1 MKDGAM
7 NEKPA
12 YQGGENFDL
21 RTILLHGRKQRI
33 RERTEFFQEF
43 LQGLKQRNQMGCMR
57 VIGSAA
63 DREVAVLDPETGET
77 RRMLMFGSNNYL
89 GLANHPYVKAQ
100 MAAAVREFGT
110 GVGGPPLLNGYTT
123 LHRTLEERLA
133 DLKGAEDAML
143 FSSGYAANVGLI
155 SGLAHAGDRVIYDA
169 YSHASFI
176 DGITLAGVPSFHFP
190 HNDVEALRG
199 LLDRERQTC
208 TGDLYVGV
216 EGVYSMDGDLAPLR
230 TILNL
235 CNSRGAMLLLDDA
248 HGTGAMGPSGHG
260 TPEHFGLKGS
270 IPVVMGTFSK
280 TFAVTGGFVAA
291 SRPLVDYLRFF
302 SRSYMFSASL
312 PPPVVASVLAGLDVL
327 ECEPDRVELLH
338 RNVAYAAGTLRS
350 LGFEVGG
357 ETPILPL
364 RVPSDMDI
372 RSAARE
378 FHAQGIFVNSIEY
391 PAVPA
396 NQQRFRISIMASH
409 TREDIDRLAGAIE
422 QIWSR
427 AAVARAAA
435 V

>member
-1 MKDGAM
+1 M
-7 NEKPA
+7 NEKMT

-21 RTILLHGRKQRI
+21 RKILLHGRKQRI
-33 RERTEFFQEF
+33 HERAEFFQQF
-43 LQGLKQRNQMGCMR
+43 LRDLKQRNEMGCMR

-63 DREVAVLDPETGET
+63 DREVTVVDPETGER

-89 GLANHPYVKAQ
+89 GLANHPYVKEQ
-100 MAAAVREFGT
+100 MTAAVREFGC

-123 LHRTLEERLA
+123 LHHALEERLA

-155 SGLAHAGDRVIYDA
+155 SGLAHSGDRVIYDA

-176 DGITLAGVPSFHFP
+176 DGITMAGVPSFHFP
-190 HNDVEALRG
+190 HNDVEALRA
-199 LLDRERQTC
+199 LLDREREAC
-208 TGDLYVGV
+208 AGDLYVGV
-216 EGVYSMDGDLAPLR
+216 EGVYSMDGDLPPLR

-235 CNSRGAMLLLDDA
+235 CNSRDAILLLDDA
-248 HGTGAMGPSGHG
+248 HGTGTMGPSGHG
-260 TPEHFGLKGS
+260 TPEHFGLKGN

-291 SRPLVDYLRFF
+291 ARPLVDYLRFF

-327 ECEPDRVELLH
+327 ECEPDRVEQLH
-338 RNVAYAAGTLRS
+338 RNVAYAAETFRN

-409 TREDIDRLAGAIE
+409 TREDIDRLAGTVE
-422 QIWSR
+422 QIWSESN
-427 AAVARAAA
+427 ASHAVA